1 MALPL
6 EDTAPAGRV
15 LVADDEP
22 HIRRILVTLLEAS
35 SFEVDVVVDGL
46 RAADRLRGAAEYDLV
61 LLDLMMPGHSGLE
74 VLEIA
79 RALPHRRGIP
89 IVILTAK
96 GQDADRERAFAL
108 GASDFLTKP
117 FSPKKLLARLRE
129 LLAR

>member
-1 MALPL
+1 MEHTVP
-6 EDTAPAGRV
+6 EGRV

-35 SFEVDVVVDGL
+35 SFEVEDVADGL
-46 RAADRLRGAAEYDLV
+46 QAADRLRGPGEYDLV

-79 RALPHRRGIP
+79 RGLPHRRGIP

-96 GQDADRERAFAL
+96 GQDADRESALAL
-108 GASDFLTKP
+108 GASDFMTKP
-117 FSPKKLLARLRE
+117 FSPKKLLVRVRE